1 MRITYYSCFVFLFF
15 FNYLW
20 QTPRLTQQTQ
30 FCGFALVSASCCCA
44 VWTKPEHTAP
54 PRCVLAAEKQSDNKH
69 THILLMK
76 TWRSQQTASISY
88 FMTAPGSGCGS
99 VFCRSAAVSIIRDT
113 RTSFSSILCLLIHV
127 YIYIIWGDVRWLT
140 ETSQFWGV
148 FFVWWVCLFFYL
160 FIFCYFVSWE
170 IWVVAWIHYLMFFTQ
185 QSTARV
191 CLWLVHLFR
200 TPGKSHWREKGGR

>member
-1 MRITYYSCFVFLFF
+1 MAFDASHILFMFWFFF

-20 QTPRLTQQTQ
+20 QTPRLTQQTHILR
-30 FCGFALVSASCCCA
+30 FRFGFSQLLLRCLNKT
-44 VWTKPEHTAP
+44 WTHQTP
-54 PRCVLAAEKQSDNKH
+54 PPPSRCVLAAEKQSDNKH

-99 VFCRSAAVSIIRDT
+99 VFCRLAAVSIIRDT
-113 RTSFSSILCLLIHV
+113 RTSFSSILCLFIYV

-148 FFVWWVCLFFYL
+148 FLCGECVFFYL
-160 FIFCYFVSWE
+160 FIFSISFLE
-170 IWVVAWIHYLMFFTQ
+170 RFE
-185 QSTARV
+185 
-191 CLWLVHLFR
+191 LWHEFII
-200 TPGKSHWREKGGR
+200 